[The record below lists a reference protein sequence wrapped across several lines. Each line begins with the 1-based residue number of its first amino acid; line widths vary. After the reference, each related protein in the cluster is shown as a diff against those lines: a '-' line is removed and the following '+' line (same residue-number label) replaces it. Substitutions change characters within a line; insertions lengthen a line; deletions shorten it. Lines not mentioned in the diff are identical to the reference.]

1 VHPLCFS
8 PPCGRPWVGVYAS
21 GVMFDILLMLSK
33 KEGEKS
39 RGEKFFFFPCLV
51 RPGEEEDS

>member
-1 VHPLCFS
+1 
-8 PPCGRPWVGVYAS
+8 
-21 GVMFDILLMLSK
+21 MFDILLMLSK